1 MINQFKEY
9 ERNEMQNESR
19 IRNKKENIFTKRMKK
34 KIDQKNKIIH
44 CDYFRCNVVFIM
56 YLHFVFLTI

>member
-34 KIDQKNKIIH
+34 NRPKNKIIH
-44 CDYFRCNVVFIM
+44 CDYFRCSVVFIM